1 MLKPEAAAGGIITTG
16 KKSVRRRNES
26 VSRSRRDGRV
36 AYLCGDKN
44 KIMKKLTLLFL
55 SIIPL
60 ILLAAA
66 AGKRSTRA
74 RQLPAPQAPVT
85 SPASAPFQIEGNIFR
100 LPAGVSLAAGSMKGH
115 NARACS
121 CDADHE
127 VQRYGDGCLVRL
139 RFRLRNHTA
148 AAVKVTLPAGL
159 VFHNRYDRSCDAL
172 LARDVELSIPAGTT
186 AGFHLDLFGLYQSIP
201 KAGPEGPYRFGPVSG
216 NYDLQALLMT
226 LENKSLA
233 DVHSLAVAQEAI
245 WEVTNGH
252 IPSAGLAG
260 KMAQLP

>member
-1 MLKPEAAAGGIITTG
+1 MIGG
-16 KKSVRRRNES
+16 KESVYRRNGS
-26 VSRSRRDGRV
+26 VSRSKQDV
-36 AYLCGDKN
+36 SVVYLCGDKN

-60 ILLAAA
+60 ILLATA
-66 AGKRSTRA
+66 AGKRSSRA
-74 RQLPAPQAPVT
+74 KQHPATQVPVT
-85 SPASAPFQIEGNIFR
+85 SPASAPFHVEGEIFR
-100 LPAGVSLAAGSMKGH
+100 LPAGVSLVTGSMKGH
-115 NARACS
+115 NAQACS
-121 CDADHE
+121 CDGDHQ
-127 VQRYGDGCLVRL
+127 VQRYGHGCLVRL
-139 RFRLRNHTA
+139 RFRLRNHSA
-148 AAVKVTLPAGL
+148 AAIRITLPAGL
-159 VFHNRYDRSCDAL
+159 VFHNRYDRSSDAL
-172 LARDVELSIPAGTT
+172 LARPVELTIPAGAT